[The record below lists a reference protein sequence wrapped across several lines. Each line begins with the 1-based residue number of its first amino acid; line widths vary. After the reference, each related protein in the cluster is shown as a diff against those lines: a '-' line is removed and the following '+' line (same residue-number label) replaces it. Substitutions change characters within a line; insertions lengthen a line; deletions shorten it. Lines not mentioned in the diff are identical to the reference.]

1 MNGHIIK
8 INNLCTSFI
17 THSNEINV
25 VNNLNFSI
33 DKAKVFCLIGESGSG
48 KTMTALSIMR
58 LIPLPGKIVN
68 GEILFEGKDLLML
81 TNKEMESIRGNRIGM
96 IFQEPM
102 TALNPVIKIGE
113 QIIETILT
121 HKDIDRDEAKE
132 RVIELLRQV
141 GFDEPEKRYLQYLH
155 QLSGGQRQRVL
166 IAMAISCKPSL
177 LIADEPTTA
186 LDVATES
193 QILYLLKELIT
204 NQRMSMLFITHNLNI
219 IKKFG
224 DYIGIMYAGRMMEE
238 ASVDDFFN
246 EPLHPYSRGLIDSI
260 FAFKGDE
267 KRLKVIPGYVPKL
280 TELPNGCKFN
290 PRCVYAMPKCY
301 KEEPEFKKIGEGR
314 WIRCYLYQD

>member
-1 MNGHIIK
+1 MNEHIIK
-8 INNLCTSFI
+8 INNLCTSFL
-17 THSNEINV
+17 TDSKEINV
-25 VNNLNFSI
+25 VSNLNFSI

-58 LIPLPGKIVN
+58 LIPSPGKIVK
-68 GEILFEGKDLLML
+68 GEILFDGKDLLML

-102 TALNPVIKIGE
+102 TALNPVLRIGE
-113 QIIETILT
+113 QISETIMA
-121 HKDIDRDEAKE
+121 HRDFIRDEAKE

-141 GFDEPEKRYLQYLH
+141 GFDEPENRYLQYPH

-166 IAMAISCKPSL
+166 IAMAISCNPSL

-204 NQRMSMLFITHNLNI
+204 TQRMSMLFITHNLNI

-224 DYIGIMYAGRMMEE
+224 DSVGIMYAGRMMEE

-246 EPLHPYSRGLIDSI
+246 EPLHPYSRGLIESI

-267 KRLKVIPGYVPKL
+267 KRLKAIPGSVPKL
-280 TELPNGCKFN
+280 TELPDGCKFN
-290 PRCVYAMPKCY
+290 PRCIYAMPKCY
-301 KEEPEFKKIGEGR
+301 KEEPEFKEIEEGR
-314 WIRCYLYQD
+314 WTRCYLYQD